1 VFEINETSNR
11 TRQNPTESPPGSRM
25 SLPIEDYAMIGDGE
39 SAALVARNGSIDWL
53 CWPCFDSDACFAAL
67 LGTGENGCWRIA
79 PDGPV
84 RSVLR
89 RYAVDTLVLETE
101 HSTDQGSVR
110 VIDFMPMR
118 DGASCVIRIVEG
130 LAGSVAMRM
139 DMWLRFNYG
148 TLPPWVE
155 PTDGGLIARIGP
167 DMVVLRTSAP
177 VHVEP
182 HAAHANFTVAQ
193 GQRTGFVLS
202 YCSSWEAPPSPVDAE
217 AALMATLAVWR
228 DWIGRFD
235 NSKTRWPQ
243 AVRRSLITLKAL
255 VHGPSGGLIA
265 APTTSLPEAPGG
277 TMNWDYRFSWL
288 RDSAF
293 TLGALMNAGFV
304 EEATNWRDWLLRAVA
319 GSPEQMR
326 IMYRVDGSRHLNEW
340 TVAALPG
347 YRDALP
353 VRIGNAASTQHQI
366 DVLGEV
372 LDALSLARRA
382 GIPGSDQEAK
392 VAAGIVHHLE
402 ATWQSTGSGI
412 WESRAAPRN
421 YTYSKVMAWVG
432 VDRFV
437 RHYKETPD
445 ADGDRIRRLTTL
457 RQEIHDDVC
466 RNGWNPGLGTFTQY
480 YGGQEI
486 DASLLLMPLVGF
498 LPADEP
504 RMASTI
510 ENIAR
515 HLGEGGLIR
524 RTRSLAGGPA
534 EGAFL
539 PCAFWMADCLNL
551 QGRHAE
557 ACAQFERVLAVC
569 NDVGLLSEE
578 YNVPGRHLSGNF
590 PQALTHLAL
599 VNSALGLCGPTL
611 SRGGG

>member
-1 VFEINETSNR
+1 
-11 TRQNPTESPPGSRM
+11 M
-25 SLPIEDYAMIGDGE
+25 
-39 SAALVARNGSIDWL
+39 
-53 CWPCFDSDACFAAL
+53 
-67 LGTGENGCWRIA
+67 
-79 PDGPV
+79 
-84 RSVLR
+84 
-89 RYAVDTLVLETE
+89 
-101 HSTDQGSVR
+101 R
-110 VIDFMPMR
+110 VIDFMPLR
-118 DGASCVIRIVEG
+118 DGASCVVRMVVG

-139 DMWLRFNYG
+139 DMRLRFNYG
-148 TLPPWVE
+148 TLPPWLE
-155 PTDGGLIARIGP
+155 PMDGGLIARIGP
-167 DMVVLRTSAP
+167 DMVVLRTSVP
-177 VHVEP
+177 VHLEP

-193 GQRTGFVLS
+193 GQRICFVLS
-202 YCSSWEAPPSPVDAE
+202 YGSSWEVPPTPVDAE
-217 AALMATLAVWR
+217 VALAATQTAWR
-228 DWIGRFD
+228 DWISRFD
-235 NSKTRWPQ
+235 NRKTRWPE
-243 AVRRSLITLKAL
+243 AVRRSLITLKAM
-255 VHGPSGGLIA
+255 VYTPSGGLIA

-304 EEATNWRDWLLRAVA
+304 EEATQWRDWLLRAVA

-326 IMYRVDGSRHLNEW
+326 IMYRVDGARHLNEW
-340 TVAALPG
+340 TVDALPG
-347 YRDALP
+347 YRDAVP

-382 GIPGSDQEAK
+382 GIRGSDQEAK
-392 VAAGIVHHLE
+392 VAAGIVRHLE
-402 ATWQSTGSGI
+402 AIWRSTGSGI
-412 WESRAAPRN
+412 WESRAVPRN

-432 VDRFV
+432 VDRFI

-445 ADGDRIRRLTTL
+445 ADQDAIGRLTAL
-457 RQEIHDDVC
+457 RQEIHDEVC
-466 RNGWNPGLGTFTQY
+466 RDGWNPGLGTFTQY
-480 YGGQEI
+480 YGGQEL

-498 LPADEP
+498 LPANEP

-510 ENIAR
+510 EIIGR
-515 HLGEGGLIR
+515 QLGEGGLIR
-524 RTRSLAGGPA
+524 RTRPAASGPA
-534 EGAFL
+534 EGVFL

-551 QGRHAE
+551 QGRHNE

-599 VNSALGLCGPTL
+599 VNSALGLSGPTL